1 MLWQVVEPRLKP
13 YLMSNP
19 ASQPDSQPLLGRQL
33 GDYRILSRLG
43 RGGMA
48 QVYLAEQLSLGRLV
62 ALKILKPELATD
74 PTYISRFRNEARA
87 AAALVHSNIVQIFE
101 VGEVEGLYYIA
112 QEYVAGMNLSQYL
125 RRNGPVSPLMAVNVM
140 TQIAAALKKAR
151 AFGVVHRDIKPEN
164 IMLSTDGEVKVAD
177 FGLARLSM
185 DKQRTDLTQIGV
197 TMGTPLYMSPE
208 QIEGGDVDHRA
219 DLYSFG
225 ITCYHMLTGRP
236 PFRGDN
242 PISVAIQHAKEVA
255 VPIENSRPDLVRPLI
270 EIVNRLMAKRPAE
283 RFQDAGD
290 VLDALAGVEVD
301 ASPANWQELLKKL
314 RHSNPGFGKEVDLTD
329 GQLAA
334 TRRLEVL
341 MRGPRLADR
350 LKFGT
355 WLGIGIVAMIV
366 SGALLAKGMSP
377 ADSLQQAR
385 ERPLTLPRKESIA
398 DQYMYAYFQDSED
411 GWYSV
416 INYFSQSTNPPQEL
430 DKLDSVYILWAKE
443 RLAEHYLGRRQ
454 WAEALKIY
462 TEFSNLP
469 PLQKQRTI
477 GDYGT
482 AICQFHLG
490 NAGPFKL
497 RRSDSVPETL
507 TRVLKDQWSAISEE
521 LDRP

>member
-1 MLWQVVEPRLKP
+1 
-13 YLMSNP
+13 MSNP
-19 ASQPDSQPLLGRQL
+19 TSDPSSPSLIGRQL
-33 GDYRILSRLG
+33 GDYRVLSRLG

-48 QVYLAEQLSLGRLV
+48 QVYLAEQLSLGRLI

-74 PTYISRFRNEARA
+74 QTYINRFRNEARA

-101 VGEVEGLYYIA
+101 VGEVDGWYYIA

-125 RRNGPVSPLMAVNVM
+125 RRNGPVSSLMAVNVM
-140 TQIAAALKKAR
+140 TQIAAALKKAS

-208 QIEGGDVDHRA
+208 QIEGGAVDHRA

-225 ITCYHMLTGRP
+225 VTCYHMLTGRP

-255 VPIENSRPDLVRPLI
+255 TPIENSRPDLARPLI
-270 EIVNRLMAKRPAE
+270 EIVNRLMAKRPAD
-283 RFQDAGD
+283 RFQEAGQ
-290 VLDALAGVEVD
+290 VLEALSGVEVD
-301 ASPANWQELLKKL
+301 ASAANWQELLKQL
-314 RHSNPGFGKEVDLTD
+314 RHSNPRAANEVSLAE

-350 LKFGT
+350 LRFGM
-355 WLGIGIVAMIV
+355 WMLVGVVAMIV
-366 SGALLAKGMSP
+366 SGSLLARAMSP
-377 ADSLQQAR
+377 PDRLQRAR
-385 ERPLTLPRKESIA
+385 EQSLTMPPKDSIA

-411 GWYSV
+411 GWDSV
-416 INYFSQSTNPPQEL
+416 IHYFEGASPPG
-430 DKLDSVYILWAKE
+430 DLDSLYVQWAKE
-443 RLAEHYLGRRQ
+443 RLAEFYLGKRQ

-462 TEFSNLP
+462 NEFSLLP
-469 PLQKQRTI
+469 QSQKQRTI
-477 GDYGT
+477 SDYGS
-482 AICQFHLG
+482 AICQYHLG
-490 NAGPFKL
+490 DPAPAKL
-497 RRSDSVPETL
+497 RRSDTL
-507 TRVLKDQWSAISEE
+507 PDAITKVLKDQWSAIIEE
-521 LDRP
+521 LDKQ

>member
-1 MLWQVVEPRLKP
+1 
-13 YLMSNP
+13 MSNL
-19 ASQPDSQPLLGRQL
+19 ASDQALQQLIGRQL
-33 GDYRILSRLG
+33 GDYRVLSRLG

-48 QVYLAEQLSLGRLV
+48 QVYLAEQLSLGRLI

-74 PTYISRFRNEARA
+74 PAYINRFRNEARA

-101 VGEVEGLYYIA
+101 VGEVEGWYYIA
-112 QEYVAGMNLSQYL
+112 QEYVAGVNLSQYL
-125 RRNGPVSPLMAVNVM
+125 RRNGPVSSLMAVNVM

-225 ITCYHMLTGRP
+225 VTCYHMLTGRP

-242 PISVAIQHAKEVA
+242 PISVAIQHAKELA
-255 VPIENSRPDLVRPLI
+255 APIENSRPDLARPLI
-270 EIVNRLMAKRPAE
+270 DIVNRLMAKRPAD

-290 VLDALAGVEVD
+290 VLDALSGVEVD
-301 ASPANWQELLKKL
+301 ASAANWQELLKQL
-314 RHSNPGFGKEVDLTD
+314 RHSNPGVGQEVSLTE

-334 TRRLEVL
+334 TRRLENL
-341 MRGPRLADR
+341 MRGPRMADR
-350 LKFGT
+350 LRLGM
-355 WLGIGIVAMIV
+355 WLAIGVVSMMV
-366 SGALLAKGMSP
+366 SGALLAKAMSP
-377 ADSLQQAR
+377 PDRLQQAR
-385 ERPLTLPRKESIA
+385 VQKTTVPRKDSIA

-416 INYFSQSTNPPQEL
+416 INYFAGSTSPPREL
-430 DKLDSVYILWAKE
+430 DKLDSLYVQWAKE
-443 RLAEHYLGRRQ
+443 RLAEYYLGRRQ
-454 WAEALKIY
+454 WAEAQKIY
-462 TEFSNLP
+462 SDFSLLP
-469 PLQKQRTI
+469 LSQKQRTI
-477 GDYGT
+477 GDYGS
-482 AICQFHLG
+482 AICQYHLG
-490 NAGPFKL
+490 NPTPAMM
-497 RRSDSVPETL
+497 RRSDNTPEAITK
-507 TRVLKDQWSAISEE
+507 VLKDQWSAIIEE
-521 LDRP
+521 LDK